1 MTHTVD
7 ATALANRSS
16 DIFDTHQSALH
27 RRTDRMFAVLMGLQW
42 LGALLTALVLSPRT
56 WAGTSSE
63 VHPHVWAAGVLGLVV
78 ASLPVSLSLL
88 RPGGVSTRFSIA
100 VAQALTSGLLIHITD
115 GRIETHFHIFGSLAF
130 LAVYRD
136 VRVLLIYSGVVVV
149 DHLARGLFWPQ
160 SVFGSDLVSVWR
172 PLEHAGWVVFEN
184 VFLILTCLSGRRDL
198 RELASRQARLELAQ
212 GEIQARVVE
221 PLMDSARELTEAM
234 LSLTITTE
242 DQRRMLSR
250 QAQALSETQV
260 TATEIQR
267 TSEETSR
274 QAEVIMESTTQAG
287 DAGTTAQAMIGK
299 SMLGLEG
306 IRSQASE
313 LSGQLEKLGAR
324 ARKLN
329 DIAATVK
336 DLADQS
342 NMVAVNAAIEAARSG
357 ETGRGFAV
365 VATEMRR
372 LARQSQ
378 QATGEV
384 RVILDE
390 TMKSIQAV
398 MTASKRGSERMSMD
412 LEVVR
417 ESGES
422 LRGLTSMMENST
434 DSVRRISA
442 AVGQQAAGV
451 SQLFGAVNDLSA
463 MMTETLGRLDSA
475 ASATVALQSVTDRV
489 QRVIQTY
496 QPESHRPS

>member
-1 MTHTVD
+1 MTHSVD
-7 ATALANRSS
+7 ATALARRSLE
-16 DIFDTHQSALH
+16 IFDEHQTALN
-27 RRTDRMFAVLMGLQW
+27 RRTDRMFAVVMGLQW
-42 LGALLTALVLSPRT
+42 LGGLLTALILSPRT
-56 WAGTSSE
+56 WAGTASE
-63 VHPHVWAAGVLGLVV
+63 VHPHVWAAGGLGFVV
-78 ASLPVSLSLL
+78 ASLPVTLILL
-88 RPGGVSTRFSIA
+88 RPGGESTRFSIG
-100 VAQALTSGLLIHITD
+100 VAQALMSGLLIHITD

-136 VRVLLIYSGVVVV
+136 VRVLLVYSGVVVV
-149 DHLARGLFWPQ
+149 DHLMRGLFWPH
-160 SVFGSDLVSVWR
+160 SIFGTDLVSVWR
-172 PLEHAGWVVFEN
+172 PLEHAGWVLFEN
-184 VFLILTCLSGRRDL
+184 VFLILTCLSGRKDL
-198 RELASRQARLELAQ
+198 RELASRQARLELNQAQ
-212 GEIQARVVE
+212 LQAKVVE

-274 QAEVIMESTTQAG
+274 QAEAILASTTQAG
-287 DAGTTAQAMIGK
+287 DAGAAAQSMIGK

-306 IRSQASE
+306 IRAQSSE
-313 LSGQLEKLGAR
+313 LSEQLDELGAR
-324 ARKLN
+324 ARQLTA
-329 DIAATVK
+329 IAATVK

-342 NMVAVNAAIEAARSG
+342 NMVALNAAIEAARSG

-378 QATGEV
+378 KATGEV
-384 RVILDE
+384 RVILDD

-398 MTASKRGSERMSMD
+398 MVVSKRGSERMAQD

-417 ESGES
+417 ASGES
-422 LRGLTSMMENST
+422 LRGLTSMMESST

-463 MMTETLGRLDSA
+463 MMSETMDRLDA
-475 ASATVALQSVTDRV
+475 ATSATGALRTVTDRV
-489 QRVIQTY
+489 QNVIQTY
-496 QPESHRPS
+496 QPESQRPS